1 VQKYAH
7 TKKNN
12 HINPSIS
19 PYKPVCAK
27 NNADFRLHKHNKQ
40 LNTVGKLNANMM
52 NSNKSKHTLNY

>member
-1 VQKYAH
+1 VQKCAH

-27 NNADFRLHKHNKQ
+27 NHADFRRQRPFLYVKPD
-40 LNTVGKLNANMM
+40 
-52 NSNKSKHTLNY
+52 NSRERRVRNRN